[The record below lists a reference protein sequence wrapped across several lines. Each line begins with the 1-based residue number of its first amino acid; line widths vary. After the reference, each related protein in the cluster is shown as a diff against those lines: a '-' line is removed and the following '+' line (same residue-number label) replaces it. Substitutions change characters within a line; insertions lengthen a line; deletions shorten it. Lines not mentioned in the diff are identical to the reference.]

1 VKLSE
6 AFDQDPTDVDE
17 REGVLT
23 VARSPVSRRRGS
35 GQIVDAGEVLVVPRD
50 VGDADGV
57 QKTSASSITWSSSSN
72 TSCGEAGE
80 WLEWFRA
87 AVTLGWRWRRRI
99 AAEEFRRRGQ
109 GEAPGRG
116 RKVGGDREHGVHRG
130 CRIGAVMPADVR
142 GSGERFCRPGG
153 AISRESGR
161 GSKRGW
167 RPSYRRRD

>member
-1 VKLSE
+1 V
-6 AFDQDPTDVDE
+6 
-17 REGVLT
+17 
-23 VARSPVSRRRGS
+23 
-35 GQIVDAGEVLVVPRD
+35 IVGDVLVASGEDGV
-50 VGDADGV
+50 VDGV
-57 QKTSASSITWSSSSN
+57 QGVTAMSNAWSSSSI
-72 TSCGEAGE
+72 SSREGGEDR
-80 WLEWFRA
+80 LERFRA